1 MKLIKKIRKLC
12 TPAYVYLVISVI
24 AILAMMLQNG
34 GHNRHFCIGEY
45 GCDVESKGAIFI
57 GQGLYTAFWVFV
69 LDSIC
74 KSGHKN
80 ISWFLVLLPYV
91 LMFIALGMIVLGGK
105 HRETIVEGLKNKQHD
120 DDKNDDDKKHNK
132 THDKNHDKKHDKTH
146 DKTHDKKSL
155 VEGHDTGNKCGQ
167 VYHIGTDLY
176 SDSTCK
182 NTLKAV

>member
-34 GHNRHFCIGEY
+34 GNNKHFCIGEY

-80 ISWFLVLLPYV
+80 ISWFLVLLPYI
-91 LMFIALGMIVLGGK
+91 LMFIGLGMIVLGGK
-105 HRETIVEGLKNKQHD
+105 HRESFVEGLKNK
-120 DDKNDDDKKHNK
+120 DDKE
-132 THDKNHDKKHDKTH
+132 HDKEHDKKT
-146 DKTHDKKSL
+146 L
-155 VEGHDTGNKCGQ
+155 AMEGHGDDQKCGQ
-167 VYHIGTDLY
+167 VYHSGNKLY

-182 NTLKAV
+182 QQIKT

>member
-34 GHNRHFCIGEY
+34 GNNKHFCIGEY

-80 ISWFLVLLPYV
+80 ISWFLVLLPYI
-91 LMFIALGMIVLGGK
+91 LMFIGLGMIVLGGK
-105 HRETIVEGLKNKQHD
+105 HRESFVEGMKNQKSTED
-120 DDKNDDDKKHNK
+120 GTKGGTEDDKCSPLYHKNGHN
-132 THDKNHDKKHDKTH
+132 
-146 DKTHDKKSL
+146 
-155 VEGHDTGNKCGQ
+155 
-167 VYHIGTDLY
+167 YR
-176 SDSTCK
+176 DSTCQHEIK
-182 NTLKAV
+182 TS

>member
-34 GHNRHFCIGEY
+34 GNNKHFCIGEY

-80 ISWFLVLLPYV
+80 ISWFLVLLPYI
-91 LMFIALGMIVLGGK
+91 LMFIGLGMIVLGGK
-105 HRETIVEGLKNKQHD
+105 HRESFVEGMAGGKGGKTD
-120 DDKNDDDKKHNK
+120 GTKDGTKGGTKDDKDDKCSPLYHKNGHN
-132 THDKNHDKKHDKTH
+132 
-146 DKTHDKKSL
+146 
-155 VEGHDTGNKCGQ
+155 
-167 VYHIGTDLY
+167 YR
-176 SDSTCK
+176 DSTCQDQI
-182 NTLKAV
+182 

>member
-34 GHNRHFCIGEY
+34 GNNKHFCIGEY

-80 ISWFLVLLPYV
+80 ISWFLVLLPYI
-91 LMFIALGMIVLGGK
+91 LMFIGLGMIVLGGK
-105 HRETIVEGLKNKQHD
+105 HRESFVEGMSPGKKNG
-120 DDKNDDDKKHNK
+120 KK
-132 THDKNHDKKHDKTH
+132 DGKKDGAEDAKEHFT
-146 DKTHDKKSL
+146 
-155 VEGHDTGNKCGQ
+155 EGHTESKCGQ
-167 VYHIGTDLY
+167 VYHNENKLY

-182 NTLKAV
+182 HQINT

>member
-74 KSGHKN
+74 KSGYKN

-105 HRETIVEGLKNKQHD
+105 HRETIVEGLDTQAKIKK
-120 DDKNDDDKKHNK
+120 DDKNKKDDKKSGK
-132 THDKNHDKKHDKTH
+132 ET
-146 DKTHDKKSL
+146 L
-155 VEGHDTGNKCGQ
+155 VTEGHDTDSKCGP
-167 VYHIGTDLY
+167 VYHNGKDHF
-176 SDSTCK
+176 SDDKCTK
-182 NTLKAV
+182 KI